1 MAKKKK
7 GQPKEDLIDQLL
19 DDVGDIAAD
28 PSLMDG
34 APPEISR
41 VTSKDAFAGQG
52 ARDDEAMP
60 IGLTPNDERINAT
73 RVAAGNE
80 ALWGDLEKNL
90 DGEAGL
96 PGESP
101 FDQLGAEVPSD
112 SSGPN
117 EAGFEAADPMNFPM
131 GGKGKKSKS
140 SYQGPS
146 ADAGY
151 QSVDD
156 LLNASESAPPAHEP
170 APHFESAE
178 GLENEATRPLASAPR
193 DNDATASIATTGA
206 SDYEATVAADGFAN
220 RRKHTNEPQEK
231 VVIGALRG
239 NRSGQVYTNMDA
251 SLAQAENLKIA
262 QQRILELERENDRL
276 RQENEE
282 VSSAADMIGTRI
294 EELTARVGSLESE
307 KEEIREAGRAE
318 VMILKGNL
326 QFKESEVAKSRL
338 KVEELEMRLRTDFKK
353 IRVKERELEN
363 RLELARAE
371 KAALMRAKD
380 ETILELKRKIDQM
393 QSEIDNYR
401 EKLLELN
408 KTIDANQEQFKRT
421 VRALRLAL
429 TNLEAKDENIVPLK
443 KAD

>member
-41 VTSKDAFAGQG
+41 VTSKDAFLGQG
-52 ARDDEAMP
+52 ARHEEDVAP
-60 IGLTPNDERINAT
+60 IGLTPDEEKVNAT

-80 ALWGDLEKNL
+80 ALWGDLANGL

-101 FDQLGAEVPSD
+101 FDSLGLEGDA
-112 SSGPN
+112 SGPN

-131 GGKGKKSKS
+131 GKKGKASKS
-140 SYQGPS
+140 TYQGPS
-146 ADAGY
+146 SDGGF

-156 LLNASESAPPAHEP
+156 LLNSNESPPPQDP

-178 GLENEATRPLASAPR
+178 GLENEATRPLATAPR

-220 RRKHTNEPQEK
+220 RRKHSSEPQEK

-282 VSSAADMIGTRI
+282 VSSAADMISTRI
-294 EELTARVGSLESE
+294 EELTARTTSLEQE

-393 QSEIDNYR
+393 QSETDNYR

-443 KAD
+443 KAE